1 MNQIALKK
9 NNIMEYDVFIFD
21 LDGTLYYQ
29 KPFRR
34 KMLFV
39 LLWHVLAHPMSIK
52 DLFLIKTY
60 RQVREQWEKYEKEAF
75 SRAPFETKMSLDE
88 RQYAYV
94 AAQKGVEPERVKC
107 AVELFML
114 EMPLRVLPPYRD
126 EILGGLVKRLK
137 KEEKTVVIYS
147 DYPVEDKLKCLGI
160 EADACY
166 TSGDEAIGCMKPDPK
181 GIQVIL
187 SAFGCSS
194 ADAVMIGDR
203 YEKDGAAA
211 ERSGV
216 DYIIADCS
224 EKERRKL
231 KALWG
236 ED

>member
-1 MNQIALKK
+1 MNRIALKK
-9 NNIMEYDVFIFD
+9 DNIMEYDVFIFD

-60 RQVREQWEKYEKEAF
+60 RQVREQWEKYEKKDTGM
-75 SRAPFETKMSLDE
+75 RLDE

-94 AAQKGVEPERVKC
+94 AAQKGVEPERVKR

-231 KALWG
+231 KTLWG

>member
-1 MNQIALKK
+1 MNRIALKK

-60 RQVREQWEKYEKEAF
+60 RQVREQWEKYEKKDTGM
-75 SRAPFETKMSLDE
+75 RLDE

-94 AAQKGVEPERVKC
+94 AAQKGVEPERVKR

-137 KEEKTVVIYS
+137 KEKKTVVIYS

-231 KALWG
+231 KTLWG

>member
-60 RQVREQWEKYEKEAF
+60 RQVREQWEKYEKKDTGM
-75 SRAPFETKMSLDE
+75 RLDE

>member
-1 MNQIALKK
+1 MNRIELKK

-29 KPFRR
+29 KPFRM

-39 LLWHVLAHPMSIK
+39 LLWYVLAHPMSIK

-60 RQVREQWEKYEKEAF
+60 RKVREQWEKYEKEASF
-75 SRAPFETKMSLDE
+75 RASFETKMSLDE

-94 AAQKGVEPERVKC
+94 AAQKGVAPERVKC
-107 AVELFML
+107 AVELFLL

-126 EILGGLVKRLK
+126 EILGGLIKRLK
-137 KEEKTVVIYS
+137 KEKKTVVIYS
-147 DYPVEDKLKCLGI
+147 DYPVENKLKCLGI

-187 SAFGCSS
+187 SEFGCSS

-211 ERSGV
+211 EKSGV
-216 DYIIADCS
+216 DFIIADCS

-236 ED
+236 DD